1 MPAVFD
7 DLAVVRQL
15 VLDHPC
21 EPAVASE
28 PDDVLDVRLLLAPV
42 QQWVETEPRVRSD
55 DEPGRRTLFADV
67 SDDPCDLLERSGGAV
82 LVRRAELRRQQELP
96 AEDVQREEAIVPV
109 VYP

>member
-21 EPAVASE
+21 ESAVASE

-42 QQWVETEPRVRSD
+42 QQRVATEPRVRSD
-55 DEPGRRTLFADV
+55 DAPGRRTLFADV
-67 SDDPCDLLERSGGAV
+67 SDDP
-82 LVRRAELRRQQELP
+82 
-96 AEDVQREEAIVPV
+96 
-109 VYP
+109 